1 MKSLSINE
9 SFIVSKGQD
18 YLFIILLPI
27 ILFLLFFSTVQSHE
41 ISMALAPLISLIIY
55 LDLSHLLLV
64 FWRSHGNRNIY
75 TKFKRRMLLSPLLI
89 VLLIMIPSP
98 FLFYVACFVA
108 LWDLWH
114 VSMQNFGLARIYEM
128 LSSKNPLRHR
138 LSDQIIH
145 LGIFLV
151 PALFMTRFAY
161 GFFLNGRMKME
172 RLFDQRTPWGE
183 MSYIEKAF
191 PGETQFYSL
200 IFIFAVIFSIIFY
213 KFFRQLQQARQSTP
227 LPKNKWLFNASLAL
241 SVFSA
246 FIFLPIEMAVT
257 MMALLHS
264 MQYYWIVWHKEKHHL
279 FSKLPKMASLTI
291 FISITLLATF
301 LIFTIVDEWMEVGVA
316 IVVGIRILHFWYD
329 GFIWSVRSKDVA

>member
-1 MKSLSINE
+1 MKSLTIDDSY
-9 SFIVSKGQD
+9 IVSKGQD
-18 YLFIILLPI
+18 YLFVLFLPI
-27 ILFLLFFSTVQSHE
+27 LLFLLFFSTLQSHE
-41 ISMALAPLISLIIY
+41 INMALAPFLSLIIY

-64 FWRSHGNRNIY
+64 FWRSHGNSSIY
-75 TKFKRRMLLSPLLI
+75 TKFKKRMLFSPLLI
-89 VLLIMIPSP
+89 ILLIALPGSV
-98 FLFYVACFVA
+98 LFYVACFVA

-128 LSSKNPLRHR
+128 MSSKNPLRHR
-138 LSDQIIH
+138 LSDQVIH

-172 RLFDQRTPWGE
+172 RLFDSRTPWGE

-191 PGETQFYSL
+191 PGEVQFYVL
-200 IFIFAVIFSIIFY
+200 IIIFSVIFSIIFY
-213 KFFRQLQQARQSTP
+213 KFFRQLQQARQGVS
-227 LPKNKWLFNASLAL
+227 LNKNKWFFNASLAL

-264 MQYYWIVWHKEKHHL
+264 LQYYWIVWHKEKHHL
-279 FSKLPKMASLTI
+279 FSKLPKIASLII
-291 FISITLLATF
+291 FVLITLLATF
-301 LIFTIVDEWMEVGVA
+301 LIFTIVDEWMQVGVA
-316 IVVGIRILHFWYD
+316 IIVCIRILHFWYD